1 MSLQSVIF
9 KINPKYLFLVDSLGA
24 LLSAFLLGIVLV
36 EFEPVFGLPARVLH
50 ILALIACCF
59 AVYSFFCFV
68 RLKEKWRPFMRIIA
82 IANLLY
88 CALTFIWVL
97 VLHDGLTALGIT
109 YFVLEIIIVV
119 TLAII
124 ELRVAAQSTH
134 DVLRA

>member
-1 MSLQSVIF
+1 
-9 KINPKYLFLVDSLGA
+9 
-24 LLSAFLLGIVLV
+24 
-36 EFEPVFGLPARVLH
+36 
-50 ILALIACCF
+50 
-59 AVYSFFCFV
+59 
-68 RLKEKWRPFMRIIA
+68 MRIIA